1 MAYRSADDGCA
12 QVSHQCA
19 ALGTLQVLLSGKV
32 WLQEHKQW
40 RSCPALGELTTA
52 DCADCMMGL
61 VGIQEPSTELAAA
74 CSSC

>member
-1 MAYRSADDGCA
+1 MAYTSADDGCA

-40 RSCPALGELTTA
+40 QGVQIFVISERC
-52 DCADCMMGL
+52 GL
-61 VGIQEPSTELAAA
+61 CGLCDGLQEIQELSWEL
-74 CSSC
+74 CGSL